1 MRQKAVVVYAKQRKT
16 AIKAE
21 GKMVTRILTILYFE
35 RSPARR
41 NKCLQ
46 LRRNDQT
53 AKQVVVKVART
64 VVVLEGNSCK
74 GDGGWKIGD
83 EIELKIKSTS
93 VVWIPS
99 SAGRKVQNSV
109 TGPMLTRP
117 EECIADR
124 VLEVCNKDGDML
136 IQKFPSI
143 QTELLSAP
151 LSRSNTVPLRSTS
164 FPPMFNSSD
173 AQQLSCCYSSP
184 EFFEVLQPPSLS
196 SSKLNLTTY
205 VYAKERISLSQV

>member
-1 MRQKAVVVYAKQRKT
+1 MAWTCCEIEPFETRGSRRAIADRVRQGIRQKAVVVYAKQRKI

-35 RSPARR
+35 RSPARG

-64 VVVLEGNSCK
+64 VVVLKGNSCK

-93 VVWIPS
+93 VV
-99 SAGRKVQNSV
+99 
-109 TGPMLTRP
+109 
-117 EECIADR
+117 
-124 VLEVCNKDGDML
+124 
-136 IQKFPSI
+136 
-143 QTELLSAP
+143 
-151 LSRSNTVPLRSTS
+151 
-164 FPPMFNSSD
+164 
-173 AQQLSCCYSSP
+173 
-184 EFFEVLQPPSLS
+184 
-196 SSKLNLTTY
+196 
-205 VYAKERISLSQV
+205 